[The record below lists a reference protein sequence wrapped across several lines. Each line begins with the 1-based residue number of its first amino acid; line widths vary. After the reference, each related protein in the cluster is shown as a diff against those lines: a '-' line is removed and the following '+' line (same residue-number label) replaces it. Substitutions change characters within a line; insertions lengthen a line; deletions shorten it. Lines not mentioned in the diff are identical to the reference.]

1 MKKNKTATQQR
12 VEEELKQ
19 FEESITLCKVNIE
32 DVLKIKELA
41 FNLFLRYEEIRR
53 SRDKWKDQ
61 YYELKKKG

>member
-1 MKKNKTATQQR
+1 MKNKTATQQKF
-12 VEEELKQ
+12 EEELKK

-53 SRDKWKDQ
+53 SGDKWKEE
-61 YYELKKKG
+61 YYELKNKG